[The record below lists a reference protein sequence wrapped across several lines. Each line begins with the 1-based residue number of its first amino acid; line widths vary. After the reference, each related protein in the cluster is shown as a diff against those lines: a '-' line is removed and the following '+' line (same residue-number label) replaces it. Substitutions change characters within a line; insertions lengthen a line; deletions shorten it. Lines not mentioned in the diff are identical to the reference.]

1 MMAVRTTAVR
11 YDSTGKVPVEFVL
24 CHAYKPWSSTQ
35 THEGVVQA
43 ACLRCKAYGQCEWTF
58 GDKRGQ

>member
-1 MMAVRTTAVR
+1 MR